1 MKCKEAESGFS
12 LLEALISV
20 GLMALLCATLAT
32 VTAQWMR
39 GWKAGF
45 DRMQNGDLLGLGL
58 DRIVADIGS
67 AEFISAGQ
75 AGSPPMFQGTESSV
89 TFVRSAIGP
98 NSPAGLEVVRL
109 AEIDDERGRIL
120 VRTRTAFTPA
130 ATAAAIADGTI
141 ELTNP
146 VVLMR
151 PPFRVSFAFAG
162 PDRAW
167 RESWLNANQLPQA
180 VRITILDGQTDE
192 ILPFSTAALV
202 NVTAPA
208 ECAANAGRSCGGQQ
222 GGAGQQSGAP
232 SGGNA
237 GASAPGG
244 GGAPSSGNAGAMAP
258 GGGG

>member
-58 DRIVADIGS
+58 DRIVDDIGS
-67 AEFISAGQ
+67 AEFISADQ

-98 NSPAGLEVVRL
+98 NSSVGLEVVRL

-120 VRTRTAFTPA
+120 VRTRAAFTPA

-141 ELTNP
+141 EFTNP
-146 VVLMR
+146 VVLIR
-151 PPFRVSFAFAG
+151 PPFRISFAFAG

-167 RESWLNANQLPQA
+167 RESWQNANQLPQA
-180 VRITILDGQTDE
+180 VRITVLDEQTDE

-202 NVTAPA
+202 NITAPA
-208 ECAANAGRSCGGQQ
+208 ECAASTARSCGGQQ
-222 GGAGQQSGAP
+222 GAGQQSGAP
-232 SGGNA
+232 PGGNA
-237 GASAPGG
+237 GATTPGG
-244 GGAPSSGNAGAMAP
+244 GGAPVSGNAGAFAP

>member
-20 GLMALLCATLAT
+20 GLIALLCATLAT

-45 DRMQNGDLLGLGL
+45 DRIQNDDLLGLGL

-67 AEFISAGQ
+67 AEFISADQ
-75 AGSPPMFQGTESSV
+75 AGSPPMFQGTASSV

-141 ELTNP
+141 EFTNP
-146 VVLMR
+146 VVLIR

-167 RESWLNANQLPQA
+167 RESWQNTNQLPQA
-180 VRITILDGQTDE
+180 VRITVLDGQTEE

-202 NVTAPA
+202 NTTAPA
-208 ECAANAGRSCGGQQ
+208 ECAASTGRSCGGGQQ
-222 GGAGQQSGAP
+222 GTGQQSGAP
-232 SGGNA
+232 PSGNA
-237 GASAPGG
+237 GTNAPGG
-244 GGAPSSGNAGAMAP
+244 GGAPSSGSAGAMAP